1 MKRNDLK
8 KIGSFN
14 HRSFDRNSQTAF
26 FIQDERGL
34 CTSSHMGYF
43 HPLETRTLS
52 DLYSRI
58 YSVVGIGAEE
68 QDAVRIVFKVNN
80 EAVEIHYPSELI
92 GSDGIV
98 AIITNNESPNVLS
111 DSIETDKLKYIEE
124 HSNRVPQHS
133 GHAHDVSIVLFL

>member
-8 KIGSFN
+8 KIGTFN

-26 FIQDERGL
+26 LIQDERGL
-34 CTSSHMGYF
+34 CTSSHVGYF

-68 QDAVRIVFKVNN
+68 RDAVRVVFKVNN
-80 EAVEIHYPSELI
+80 EAVDIRYPSELI

-98 AIITNNESPNVLS
+98 AIIISNEPPNVLS

-124 HSNRVPQHS
+124 HSNQIPHPND
-133 GHAHDVSIVLFL
+133 HAHNISIVLSL